1 MAQDY
6 QCLDQSNQTNSNM
19 TDIVSSTFAFEY
31 FENGQLCEGNCK
43 QVINTNLWNLNL
55 DLCLYL
61 TNFASHKQ
69 QNTTKLVYQRLWHPN
84 DTEKQDAVIEG
95 RKDLKVY
102 K

>member
-43 QVINTNLWNLNL
+43 QVIDKNL
-55 DLCLYL
+55 
-61 TNFASHKQ
+61 
-69 QNTTKLVYQRLWHPN
+69 
-84 DTEKQDAVIEG
+84 
-95 RKDLKVY
+95 
-102 K
+102 